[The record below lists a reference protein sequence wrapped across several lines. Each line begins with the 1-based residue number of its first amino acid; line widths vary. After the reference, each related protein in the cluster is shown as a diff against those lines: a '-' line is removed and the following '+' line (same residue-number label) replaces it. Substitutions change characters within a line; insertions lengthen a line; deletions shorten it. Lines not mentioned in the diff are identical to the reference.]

1 MKNGKYKKGK
11 ETLANMASLK
21 EKSNQ
26 HLNQNGQGLDG
37 LYRGEVRKQM
47 ADGKVKVFVPGVSDP

>member
-1 MKNGKYKKGK
+1 M
-11 ETLANMASLK
+11 ANLK

-47 ADGKVKVFVPGVSDP
+47 ADGKVKVLNIIIMEI